1 MLHPERPG
9 GQSQG
14 RGRLLPYRTVPWHRS
29 TGRVAVNGVPSLF
42 MPESSL
48 RRGRRTLLVF
58 TFLLSLITF
67 LDRVAIGAAAGS
79 IREELHLS
87 PAAMGWAFSAFTF
100 AYAAFEIPT
109 GWMGDVFG
117 PRKVLTRIV
126 LWWSAFTAA
135 TGLAWN
141 FTSLVTVRFLF
152 GVGEAGAY
160 PNISRS
166 FARWFPVRERGFAHG
181 VVFMGSRVGGAI
193 AVPFVAYLIS
203 VAGWRQAFYILGA
216 IGAVWSVFW
225 WRWFRDEPA
234 GHSSVSPA
242 ELQEIHSGLVIH
254 QTKTRIKSL
263 LNLNLL
269 MLCLMYFC
277 VIYGLYFY
285 LTWLPTYFKEARGF
299 STQQA
304 ALLSSMVLLTGGVTT
319 IAGGW
324 LTDWLSKRYGLKVGR
339 SLGAVALPLSG
350 LCLIAAALTGQPIL
364 AAFFFAGAAGLADMC
379 LSPSWAMCHDIGG
392 DAAGTV
398 SGAMNTFGN
407 LGGALSPLVVGYAL
421 QWFQS
426 WQTPLLVGGGVYI
439 LGGVLTLLINPEKPL
454 EELGGE

>member
-1 MLHPERPG
+1 
-9 GQSQG
+9 
-14 RGRLLPYRTVPWHRS
+14 
-29 TGRVAVNGVPSLF
+29 

-67 LDRVAIGAAAGS
+67 LDRVAIGAAAGP
-79 IREELHLS
+79 IRDELHLS
-87 PAAMGWAFSAFTF
+87 PAALGWAFSAFTF

-141 FTSLVTVRFLF
+141 FASLVTVRFLF
-152 GVGEAGAY
+152 GMGEAGAY

-203 VAGWRQAFYILGA
+203 IVGWREAFYVLGA

-234 GHSSVSPA
+234 AHASVGPA
-242 ELQEIHSGLVIH
+242 ELQDIQSGLVIH
-254 QTKTRIKSL
+254 HTKTRIKSL
-263 LNLNLL
+263 LSLNLL
-269 MLCLMYFC
+269 LLCLMYFC

-299 STQQA
+299 TTQQA
-304 ALLSSMVLLTGGVTT
+304 ALLSSMVLLTGGVAT
-319 IAGGW
+319 IVGGK
-324 LTDWLSKRYGLKVGR
+324 LTDYLAKRYGLKVGR
-339 SLGAVALPLSG
+339 SLGAIALPLSG
-350 LCLIAAALTGQPIL
+350 LCLIAAALTNQPLL
-364 AAFFFAGAAGLADMC
+364 AAFLFAGAAGLADMC
-379 LSPSWAMCHDIGG
+379 LSPAWAMCHDIGG

-426 WQTPLLVGGGVYI
+426 WQTPLLIGGGVYI
-439 LGGVLTLLINPEKPL
+439 LGGMLTLLVNPEKPL
-454 EELGGE
+454 ETSDVIAPT

>member
-1 MLHPERPG
+1 
-9 GQSQG
+9 
-14 RGRLLPYRTVPWHRS
+14 LPSDVRS
-29 TGRVAVNGVPSLF
+29 RVAIAGSAP
-42 MPESSL
+42 
-48 RRGRRTLLVF
+48 RRGRRTLLAF
-58 TFLLSLITF
+58 TFILSLITF

-79 IREELHLS
+79 IRDELHLT
-87 PAAMGWAFSAFTF
+87 PAMLAWAFSAFTF

-141 FTSLVTVRFLF
+141 LTSLVTVRFLF

-181 VVFMGSRVGGAI
+181 TVFMGSRVGGAI
-193 AVPFVAYLIS
+193 AVPFVAYLI
-203 VAGWRQAFYILGA
+203 ATFGWREAFYILGV
-216 IGAVWSVFW
+216 IGVVWCVFW

-234 GHSSVSPA
+234 GHSSVGAA
-242 ELQEIHSGLVIH
+242 ELEEIHAGLATH
-254 QTKTRIKSL
+254 HHRTRLRSL
-263 LNLNLL
+263 LSLNLL
-269 MLCLMYFC
+269 VLCLTYFC

-285 LTWLPTYFKEARGF
+285 LTWLPTYFKEARGYT
-299 STQQA
+299 TQQSA
-304 ALLSSMVLLTGGVTT
+304 FLSSMVLLTGGITT
-319 IAGGW
+319 IVGGW
-324 LTDWLSKRYGLKVGR
+324 LTDSLTRRYGLKIGR

-350 LCLIAAALTGQPIL
+350 GLLIAAALTGHPLL

-379 LSPSWAMCHDIGG
+379 LSPLWAVCHDIGG

-398 SGAMNTFGN
+398 TGAMNTFGN

-421 QWFQS
+421 EW
-426 WQTPLLVGGGVYI
+426 WHAWHTPLLIGGGVYI
-439 LGGVLTLLINPEKPL
+439 LGGLLTLFVNPTKRLATES
-454 EELGGE
+454 